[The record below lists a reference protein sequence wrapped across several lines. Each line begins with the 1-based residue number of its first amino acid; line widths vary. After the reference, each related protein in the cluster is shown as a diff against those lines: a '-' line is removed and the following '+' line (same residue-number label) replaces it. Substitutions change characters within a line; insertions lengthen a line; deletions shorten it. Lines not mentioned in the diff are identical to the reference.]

1 MCNTIFIVNILY
13 IFYQKVLKIK
23 GGIRL
28 LTIYAVSDSIGET
41 AEQVAKA
48 TASQFCENVNVE
60 RIPYIKSFEV
70 VNEFINDIED
80 KRNVMIISTIVLVD
94 VREFLVQ
101 RCIEE
106 GIHITNVLGPCISM
120 ASIILNKIP
129 DYKPGAIW
137 QIDSQYYKKIQA
149 MEFAIQYD
157 DSKDNSGIKNADVV
171 LIGLSRTSKTPLCV
185 YLANKG
191 IKALNVPLMP
201 EVDVPKELFEI
212 SRNKIIGLTIDP
224 MQLIEIRK
232 HRMDRLAS
240 SYNLSREIQY
250 ANAERVFNELDYADR
265 IMRRL
270 NCKVIDVT
278 KRAIEDTALI
288 IMEHIGYI
296 GHKEI

>member
-1 MCNTIFIVNILY
+1 MINN
-13 IFYQKVLKIK
+13 KDK
-23 GGIRL
+23 GGIKM

-48 TASQFCENVNVE
+48 TESQFCEDIKVE
-60 RIPYIKSFEV
+60 RIPYIKSFEL
-70 VNEFINDIED
+70 VNEFIDKIED
-80 KRNVMIISTIVLVD
+80 TKNTMIISTIVLVD

-106 GIHITNVLGPCISM
+106 GIHITNVLGPCIST

-129 DYKPGAIW
+129 DYRPGAIW

-157 DSKDNSGIKNADVV
+157 DSKDNSGIKHADVV
-171 LIGLSRTSKTPLCV
+171 LIGLSRTSKTPICM

-201 EVDVPKELFEI
+201 EVDIPKELFEI
-212 SRNKIIGLTIDP
+212 NRNKIIGLTIDP
-224 MQLIEIRK
+224 VQLMEIRK
-232 HRMDRLAS
+232 HRLDKLGAFS
-240 SYNLSREIQY
+240 AEIQY
-250 ANAERVFNELDYADR
+250 ANAERIFEELEFADKV
-265 IMRRL
+265 MRRL

-288 IMEHIGYI
+288 IMESIGYI
-296 GHKEI
+296 GHKEM